1 MRASMG
7 ARSPVGWP
15 ASLRT
20 SWTAPPLL
28 RLAPRMRRSPPRF
41 SRPRPAML
49 VEEGPAHE
57 PALPPRR
64 AREDPEYAAWLKRR
78 MDMEG
83 SQGS

>member
-49 VEEGPAHE
+49 VEKGRLMSRPF
-57 PALPPRR
+57 LLGGRGKILNTRR
-64 AREDPEYAAWLKRR
+64 
-78 MDMEG
+78 G
-83 SQGS
+83 